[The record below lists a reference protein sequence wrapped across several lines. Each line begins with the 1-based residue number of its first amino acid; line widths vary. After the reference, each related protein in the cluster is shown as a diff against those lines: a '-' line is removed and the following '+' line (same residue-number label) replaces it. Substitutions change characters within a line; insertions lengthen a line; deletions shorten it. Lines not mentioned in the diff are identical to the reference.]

1 MSSSVSKR
9 SSLWFLAITLLSFL
23 AASTAPTPLY
33 HLYQDHLQF
42 SAATLT
48 LIFGVYALSLLAA
61 LLTVGSLSDYLGR
74 KPVIFTAVLLNML
87 AMLLFINADSVT
99 WLISARV
106 LQGFATG
113 MATAAL
119 GAALLDTDRQQGPL
133 VNSVAPLL
141 GMAVGAMGCGLLAE
155 FAPLPLQ
162 LTFWVLLALFGLQAL
177 YVWRLPESVSAQS
190 GALASLRPTLHVP
203 VQARRALWRVL
214 PINTATWALG
224 GFYASLAPSLVRTA
238 TGSTSNLIGGA
249 TVAVLT
255 VTGAL
260 MIYTLRSR
268 AADKVL
274 WIGTS
279 TLPVG
284 VALILLAVHSASLP
298 LFFIGTLVAG
308 GGLRVRRQ
316 FSRVVAQCGATGVA
330 PRARRLDVCVLRAQL
345 PGVLPAVVAGGE
357 SDAGL
362 WSGGNDRCLRRH
374 ADLPGRRCL
383 VGADAKA
390 HHPGLQ
396 RHRSAIKNAAP

>member
-1 MSSSVSKR
+1 MSSSISNR

-33 HLYQDHLQF
+33 HLYQEHLQF

-48 LIFGVYALSLLAA
+48 LIFGVYAISLLAA

-74 KPVIFTAVLLNML
+74 KPVIFTAVALNML
-87 AMLLFINADSVT
+87 AMLLFINADSVA

-177 YVWRLPESVSAQS
+177 YVWRLPESVSAQR

-203 VQARRALWRVL
+203 IQARRALWLVL
-214 PINTATWALG
+214 PINTAAWALG

-268 AADKVL
+268 PADKVL
-274 WIGTS
+274 RVGASI
-279 TLPVG
+279 LPVG

-308 GGLRVRRQ
+308 CGFGASFLGSLR
-316 FSRVVAQCGATGVA
+316 SVVPMA
-330 PRARRLDVCVLRAQL
+330 L
-345 PGVLPAVVAGGE
+345 PHE
-357 SDAGL
+357 RAGL
-362 WSGGNDRCLRRH
+362 MSAFYVLSYLAFCLPSLLAGNLTRAFGLVATTDGYGAVLIVLAAGALLALMRQRPVKVSGVEVR
-374 ADLPGRRCL
+374 
-383 VGADAKA
+383 
-390 HHPGLQ
+390 
-396 RHRSAIKNAAP
+396 

>member
-1 MSSSVSKR
+1 MSRLTSNR

-33 HLYQDHLQF
+33 HLYQEHLQF

-87 AMLLFINADSVT
+87 AMLLFINADSVA

-113 MATAAL
+113 MATAVL
-119 GAALLDTDRQQGPL
+119 SAALLDTDRQQGPM

-141 GMAVGAMGCGLLAE
+141 GMALGAMGCGVLAE

-162 LTFWVLLALFGLQAL
+162 LTYWVLFALFVMQAL
-177 YVWRLPESVSAQS
+177 YVWRLPESVTRQS
-190 GALASLRPTLHVP
+190 GVWASLRPTLHVP
-203 VQARRALWRVL
+203 IQARRMLWRVL
-214 PINTATWALG
+214 PIDLVVWALG
-224 GFYASLAPSLVRTA
+224 GFFASLAPSLVRTA

-260 MIYTLRSR
+260 TIYTLRNRS
-268 AADKVL
+268 ADKVL
-274 WIGTS
+274 LLGAS
-279 TLPVG
+279 LLPAG

-298 LFFIGTLVAG
+298 LFFFGTLVAG
-308 GGLRVRRQ
+308 GGFGAGFLGALRSIVPL
-316 FSRVVAQCGATGVA
+316 A
-330 PRARRLDVCVLRAQL
+330 L
-345 PGVLPAVVAGGE
+345 PHE
-357 SDAGL
+357 RAGL
-362 WSGGNDRCLRRH
+362 MSAFYVLSYLAFCLPSLLAGSLTRTFGLV
-374 ADLPGRRCL
+374 ATTDGYGAVLIILSLGAL
-383 VGADAKA
+383 VGLMREQSVEVCGVDV
-390 HHPGLQ
+390 
-396 RHRSAIKNAAP
+396 R

>member
-1 MSSSVSKR
+1 MSSSISNR

-33 HLYQDHLQF
+33 HLYQEHLQF

-48 LIFGVYALSLLAA
+48 LIFGVYAISLLAA

-74 KPVIFTAVLLNML
+74 KPVIFTAVALNML
-87 AMLLFINADSVT
+87 AMLLFINADSVA

-141 GMAVGAMGCGLLAE
+141 GMALGAMGCGLLAE

-162 LTFWVLLALFGLQAL
+162 LTFWVLLAMFGLQAL
-177 YVWRLPESVSAQS
+177 YVWRLPESVSAQR

-203 VQARRALWRVL
+203 IQARRALWLVL
-214 PINTATWALG
+214 PINTAAWALG

-268 AADKVL
+268 PADKVL
-274 WIGTS
+274 RVGASI
-279 TLPVG
+279 LPVG

-308 GGLRVRRQ
+308 CGFGASFLGALR
-316 FSRVVAQCGATGVA
+316 SVVPLA
-330 PRARRLDVCVLRAQL
+330 L
-345 PGVLPAVVAGGE
+345 PHE
-357 SDAGL
+357 RAGL
-362 WSGGNDRCLRRH
+362 MSAFYVLSYLAFCLPSLLAGNLTRAFGLVTTTDGYGAVLIIL
-374 ADLPGRRCL
+374 AVSALPVLMRQQPAKVC
-383 VGADAKA
+383 GADA
-390 HHPGLQ
+390 
-396 RHRSAIKNAAP
+396 R